1 MAFVN
6 KFNLAYLLK
15 ITGLIAL
22 FGLLSACYSLPIHHG
37 YGHSATYSTTV
48 YESYEVH
55 PIKRIRSI
63 SRDH

>member
-1 MAFVN
+1 MVFVK

-15 ITGLIAL
+15 ITGLLAL
-22 FGLLSACYSLPIHHG
+22 IGLLSGCYSIPIHHG
-37 YGHSATYSTTV
+37 YGHSTSYSTTV

-55 PIKRIRSI
+55 PTKRIRSI